1 MQCKAILM
9 HHVNDAKLFKLLCL
23 QTERHAHY
31 QKHEVMNTDGW
42 TILRVGHTVFSLS
55 FLKYFKSLRE
65 LSHSPFLLPVY
76 LFCCQSIKSDNA
88 KKNIP
93 KSWSAGLI
101 RSSSFVCLN
110 VLNKRVIS
118 FLMYSPFK

>member
-1 MQCKAILM
+1 
-9 HHVNDAKLFKLLCL
+9 
-23 QTERHAHY
+23 
-31 QKHEVMNTDGW
+31 MNTDGW
-42 TILRVGHTVFSLS
+42 TGGYPQSRSHC
-55 FLKYFKSLRE
+55 FLTQFFLTKYFKSLRE

-76 LFCCQSIKSDNA
+76 LFCCQSTKSDNA

-118 FLMYSPFK
+118 FLTYSPFK